1 MFTTRCSRIY
11 SHRVV
16 RYLTA
21 LWLSLAILHPAT
33 LLLAAEGEEPA
44 ETDAFIG
51 AITIQG
57 DPEKDG
63 PLIHPL
69 RGTEAASQIVNN
81 LYLND
86 VSDADVYSINCAYP
100 TVLYVQE
107 SRCTDTAIADLI
119 NRTVPEDI
127 SMSIIAFDSNQT
139 ITGDFV
145 LTSKSRL
152 KYLEAFRVL
161 SGNVSPE
168 VLGALAEGS
177 GLKELSLSWCS
188 GFSVKHAEM
197 IARMSRLESLE
208 LPTQLS
214 QYRGATDEERRKTFV
229 DCLGALAGKL
239 KRLRNLSAPSLP
251 ATEFVERFGPSKIH
265 KYELLRFATVADLE
279 SLRQL
284 PQLSGIDI
292 VADKIPT
299 RLLCDA
305 ISKHRTLREVSISGM
320 NFAEVPIDVWK
331 SWDHLEKLFLS
342 YTDGF
347 SQGHCNG
354 IGSLVNLVALS
365 LHCDHEIDCKAISS
379 SLESMD
385 RLEVLE
391 IYVLSN
397 TPSCFID
404 SFDFTVIRKLRS
416 LKRLVM
422 EDLNRAVKDHRI
434 PLSKEWSEII
444 RESCIQVMELNFID
458 DLSDEMRSLYGGP
471 RRHFGIIPWPY
482 EYNYNERRT
491 R

>member
-1 MFTTRCSRIY
+1 MVFLETCY
-11 SHRVV
+11 SSD
-16 RYLTA
+16 T
-21 LWLSLAILHPAT
+21 
-33 LLLAAEGEEPA
+33 EERPI
-44 ETDAFIG
+44 ETDTFIG

-57 DPEKDG
+57 DLRKND
-63 PLIHPL
+63 PLNHPL
-69 RGTEAASQIVNN
+69 RGAESASQIVNN

-127 SMSIIAFDSNQT
+127 SMSTIAFDSNQT

-161 SGNVSPE
+161 SGSVSPE
-168 VLGALAEGS
+168 VLGALAEGV
-177 GLKELSLSWCS
+177 GLKELSLSECNR
-188 GFSVKHAEM
+188 FSVKHAEM
-197 IARMSRLESLE
+197 IARMSRLETLE

-214 QYRGATDEERRKTFV
+214 QYQGATDEERRKTFV
-229 DCLGALAGKL
+229 DCLGAFAGKL
-239 KRLRNLSAPSLP
+239 KRLRNLSAASLP
-251 ATEFVERFGPSKIH
+251 AAEFVERFGPSKIH

-292 VADKIPT
+292 VADKIPPKV
-299 RLLCDA
+299 LCDA
-305 ISKHRTLREVSISGM
+305 ISKHRTLKEASISGM
-320 NFAEVPIDVWK
+320 NFAEVPVDVWK

-347 SQGHCNG
+347 SQGHCIG
-354 IGSLVNLVALS
+354 IGSLVNLVELS
-365 LHCDHEIDCKAISS
+365 LHCDHEIDCKAMSS

-397 TPSCFID
+397 TPSYFID

-416 LKRLVM
+416 LKTLVI
-422 EDLNRAVKDHRI
+422 EDLNRAVKEHRI

-444 RESCIQVMELNFID
+444 RESCLQVMELNFID
-458 DLSDEMRSLYGGP
+458 NRSYEMQSLYSGP
-471 RRHFGIIPWPY
+471 QRHFGVVPWPY
-482 EYNYNERRT
+482 EFNYHQSRN
-491 R
+491 